1 MKWITRSHVQVDRVA
16 CPWLIKRFIDKDAVF
31 EFRDAKT
38 TDFAKIT
45 ETEGYTYDAPG
56 AKFGHV
62 GPACT
67 FETLLEHF
75 KLNDP
80 ALKRLGA
87 IVRAADT
94 KDINHVPEGAGLKA
108 VAIGFASLF
117 GQDDH
122 ENNARQ
128 WVVYDALYEYC
139 RKITTQGPPG
149 NW

>member
-38 TDFAKIT
+38 TDFAKIP
-45 ETEGYTYDAPG
+45 ESEGLTYDAPG

-62 GPACT
+62 GAGCT
-67 FETLLEHF
+67 FETLVEHYKLE
-75 KLNDP
+75 DP
-80 ALKRLGA
+80 ALKRLGL
-87 IVRAADT
+87 IVRTADT
-94 KDINHVPEGAGLKA
+94 KDADPSPEGAGLKA
-108 VAIGFASLF
+108 VAIGFAALF
-117 GQDDH
+117 GRDDH

-139 RKITTQGPPG
+139 RKITAEGQPK